1 MQSIHVSPPTP
12 KVCVSTLRGEG
23 EERGV
28 EGGMGGKKGREGEGG
43 KERKGEV
50 F

>member
-1 MQSIHVSPPTP
+1 MQGIHVSPPTP
-12 KVCVSTLRGEG
+12 KICVSTLRGEG
-23 EERGV
+23 ERRGV
-28 EGGMGGKKGREGEGG
+28 ERREGRKEGEGG